1 MDNFGETKKEDGS
14 SASKIITIQ
23 NIESSSL
30 PYMNISPTNAE
41 PREGGAE

>member
-14 SASKIITIQ
+14 SKIITIQ

-30 PYMNISPTNAE
+30 PYMNTSPTNVE